1 MARKKTRE
9 EFYAEAIDYNMRMI
23 QERDFDDVA
32 SRLGVVAYRPEYHG
46 KGNDKNTVLFYTKE
60 DHKKNLELER
70 SGTMIT
76 TSQADAMKWHRMS
89 LDGLEDQIERPY
101 FFWFENSDING
112 HYDLSF
118 GNYGKLDLRSDRRS
132 VLFNAVKSA
141 LEQYNQKRSNNH
153 G

>member
-9 EFYAEAIDYNMRMI
+9 ELYAEAVDYRHRMI

-32 SRLGVVAYRPEYHG
+32 ASLGVVAYRPDYHG
-46 KGNDKNTVLFYTKE
+46 KGNDKNTVLFYTVE
-60 DHKKNLELER
+60 DHKKNIELER

-76 TSQADAMKWHRMS
+76 SSQVEDMKWHRMS
-89 LDGLEDQIERPY
+89 LEGLEDRIERPC

-118 GNYGKLDLRSDRRS
+118 GNYGKLDLRRDRRS
-132 VLFNAVKSA
+132 VLFNAVKEA
-141 LEQYNQKRSNNH
+141 LEQFKFNKK
-153 G
+153 

>member
-89 LDGLEDQIERPY
+89 LAGLEDQIERPY

-112 HYDLSF
+112 HYDI
-118 GNYGKLDLRSDRRS
+118 
-132 VLFNAVKSA
+132 
-141 LEQYNQKRSNNH
+141 
-153 G
+153 